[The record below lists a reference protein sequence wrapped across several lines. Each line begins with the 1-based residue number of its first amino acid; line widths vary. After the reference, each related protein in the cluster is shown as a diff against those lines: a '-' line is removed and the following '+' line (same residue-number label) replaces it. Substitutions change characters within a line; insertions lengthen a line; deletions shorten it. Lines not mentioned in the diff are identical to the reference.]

1 MSVRPIPFTDIMV
14 SALREGQKTQTRRA
28 ITSARVF
35 ATPDRPAFTL
45 MGDELS
51 RALQNANNFRH
62 FEERAWSW
70 EADAYAWQGH
80 NKRTRWYAHLGY
92 AVGDHLYVRESYYQF
107 GHWEPVQ
114 GAKTKGGKQKWGFI
128 ADRPDVLFETP
139 ENCRLGRHHSDSA
152 TPAWHKRL
160 GRFMPRAASRMTLI
174 VTDVRV
180 QCLQDISDDDAEAE
194 GCPPCHVCN
203 GVGWINSGPDGGWQ
217 CTAPGCGDAYVDQYK
232 KLWNTIN
239 GAGSWEANPWVTATT
254 FTVHHCN
261 VDALHIQQSHW
272 PLGD

>member
-1 MSVRPIPFTDIMV
+1 MRILPIPFSDPMS
-14 SALREGQKTQTRRA
+14 SALREGRKTQTRRA

-180 QCLQDISDDDAEAE
+180 QRLHEISIDDAVAE
-194 GCPPCHVCN
+194 GIEDVTREIACRDPSARF
-203 GVGWINSGPDGGWQ
+203 WKRYRDGGWN
-217 CTAPGCGDAYVDQYK
+217 GYVDDPIGSYAS
-232 KLWNTIN
+232 LWTEIN
-239 GAGSWEANPWVTATT
+239 GAGSWEANPWVTAIS

-261 VDALHIQQSHW
+261 VNKTGARA
-272 PLGD
+272 